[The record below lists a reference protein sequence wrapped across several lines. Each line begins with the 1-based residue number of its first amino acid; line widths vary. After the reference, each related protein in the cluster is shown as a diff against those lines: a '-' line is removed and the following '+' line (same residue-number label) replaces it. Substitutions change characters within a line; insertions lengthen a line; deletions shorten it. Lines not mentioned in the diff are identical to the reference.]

1 MFKITHKIAVLIIV
15 PLVIELC
22 FLGVVISA
30 LDEIERDRL
39 AESRA
44 VETMVYVNL
53 ILNDAWTASN
63 QMILFKTTKSESFML
78 EMQDLYLNLNK
89 RKDKLIQLNKAF
101 ASPSKETKNF
111 VDIIETITD
120 TFKRK
125 SEVLDD
131 SSEYA
136 NIRMMNS
143 ISNLVKEL
151 NESGMK
157 VIENQSD
164 ARRKY
169 HKKQS
174 ESRSKL
180 KTMVETAAIANVIL
194 AVLLAVV
201 FSLTFARRFN
211 VLMNNTMN
219 IAIGRPLGEPISGT
233 DELAKL
239 DRVIH
244 NLSYELEAT
253 REKERA
259 LIDNTAVIICSLNES
274 LRISE
279 VNPAIEIKLGYKLS
293 ELLGSNLISLI
304 HADDHDQCYES
315 LEKTK
320 DSEDEVNFQARL
332 RKSDGKYLHTEWT
345 SKWAANSKSIFCV
358 IYDITERKEAERLKQ
373 EVIAMVSHD
382 LRAPLTSLGVILD
395 MMLEG
400 VVGKLN
406 ERGKRLVGLAQNSVT
421 SLISMINDLLDVER
435 YESGGLTLTYENTDL
450 DELINSAIGMVKPEA
465 DSKKIELKTKYE
477 MQKLEVD
484 VGRVNRVLVNLIGNA
499 IKFSPEHSKV
509 HISCEETTN
518 PGGEEI
524 LKFRIVDEG
533 PGIPKDKLELVFE
546 KFKQVGSEQ
555 EGEKKGSGL
564 GLAICKA
571 IVEAHGGEVGVESVI
586 GEGSSFWFML
596 PISPSD
602 SSRAA

>member
-1 MFKITHKIAVLIIV
+1 MFKITHKIALLIIV

-22 FLGVVISA
+22 FLGVVMAA
-30 LDEIERDRL
+30 LDEVERDRQ
-39 AESRA
+39 AETRA
-44 VETMVYVNL
+44 VEMMVYVNL

-89 RKDKLIQLNKAF
+89 RKDKLREINRSSSEPNQ
-101 ASPSKETKNF
+101 ETEKF
-111 VDIIETITD
+111 IEIIDQITK
-120 TFKRK
+120 TFRSK
-125 SEVLDD
+125 SELLDD

-136 NIRMMNS
+136 NIRMMTS
-143 ISNLVKEL
+143 ISSLVKSL
-151 NESGMK
+151 NQTGMT
-157 VIENQSD
+157 VIESQSD
-164 ARRKY
+164 ARRRY
-169 HKKQS
+169 HKKQT
-174 ESRSKL
+174 ESRNKL
-180 KTMVETAAIANVIL
+180 KTMVESAAVANVAL
-194 AVLLAVV
+194 AVLLAVI
-201 FSLTFARRFN
+201 FSLTFAKRFN

-219 IAIGRPLGEPISGT
+219 IAIGRPLGEPINGT

-244 NLSYELEAT
+244 NLSYELEST

-279 VNPAIEIKLGYKLS
+279 VNPAIEVKLGYKIS
-293 ELLGSNLISLI
+293 ELMGSNLLSLI
-304 HADDHDQCYES
+304 HAEDHNDCYES

-320 DSEDEVNFQARL
+320 VSEDEVNFQARL

-400 VVGKLN
+400 VVGTLN
-406 ERGKRLVGLAQNSVT
+406 ERGNRLVGLAQNSVT

-435 YESGGLTLTYENTDL
+435 YESGGLTLTYEDSDL
-450 DELINSAIGMVKPEA
+450 DSLINSAVGMVKPEA
-465 DSKKIELKTKYE
+465 ESKKIALKTKYDLH
-477 MQKLEVD
+477 KLEVD
-484 VGRVNRVLVNLIGNA
+484 VGRINRVLVNLIGNA
-499 IKFSPEHSKV
+499 IKFSPEHSDV
-509 HISCEETTN
+509 FISCDELESEDGTKMF
-518 PGGEEI
+518 
-524 LKFRIVDEG
+524 KFRIVDEG
-533 PGIPKDKLELVFE
+533 PGIPKDKLDQVFE
-546 KFKQVGSEQ
+546 KFKQVGSGQ

-571 IVEAHGGEVGVESVI
+571 IVEAHGGEVGLESVV
-586 GEGSSFWFML
+586 GEGSSFWFKI
-596 PISPSD
+596 PQKPAN
-602 SSRAA
+602 SSKAA